1 MRARRGVILST
12 DGDDGGFWSLC
23 PLRREL
29 APVANTP
36 LITLELQ
43 AMIDAGIREIGI
55 VSDAGLA
62 RAARD
67 AAGETG
73 LDVDLVHIRPPA
85 EAGFAARLLAAE
97 PFIGSGPFVAA
108 LTASLTQHDLGR
120 SVEHLVGNRLGAL
133 VVVANS
139 GTRTPAA
146 ILLSGREGEG
156 VAGARRGGGDPF
168 AGANTFVFG
177 TEIFDAARA
186 AIEAQAGAPVDVRE
200 LLEVLAEK
208 PGHVQAVHP
217 TGWSK
222 RIDDVEDLLAIN
234 RLVLGALSQAELP
247 AVSAGNRMMGPMVV
261 DETATIETSVLNGPL
276 AIAADA
282 YITDS
287 YVGPYTAIGARARVD
302 GAEIEGSV
310 VLPDASI
317 SSVGARIEGSVIG
330 ESARITR
337 DFAPPRAVRL
347 WVGQDA
353 RVSLA

>member
-1 MRARRGVILST
+1 MSSWPT
-12 DGDDGGFWSLC
+12 S
-23 PLRREL
+23 E
-29 APVANTP
+29 
-36 LITLELQ
+36 
-43 AMIDAGIREIGI
+43 
-55 VSDAGLA
+55 
-62 RAARD
+62 
-67 AAGETG
+67 
-73 LDVDLVHIRPPA
+73 
-85 EAGFAARLLAAE
+85 
-97 PFIGSGPFVAA
+97 
-108 LTASLTQHDLGR
+108 
-120 SVEHLVGNRLGAL
+120 
-133 VVVANS
+133 
-139 GTRTPAA
+139 TRTPAA
-146 ILLSGREGEG
+146 ILLSGSEGEG
-156 VAGARRGGGDPF
+156 VAGARRGGDDPF
-168 AGANTFVFG
+168 AGANAFVFG

-200 LLEVLAEK
+200 VLEVLAEK

-234 RLVLGALSQAELP
+234 RLVLGALSRAELP
-247 AVSAGNRMMGPMVV
+247 GASAGNRMMGPMVV

-302 GAEIEGSV
+302 GAEIERSV

-330 ESARITR
+330 ESAQITR

>member
-1 MRARRGVILST
+1 MILST
-12 DGDDGGFWSLC
+12 DGDDGGFWSLR

-36 LITLELQ
+36 LIILELK
-43 AMIDAGIREIGI
+43 ALIDGGIREIGI
-55 VSDAGLA
+55 VGDAGLA
-62 RAARD
+62 RAAGD
-67 AAGETG
+67 AVRETG
-73 LDVDLVHIRPPA
+73 LDVDLVHIDPPT
-85 EAGFAARLLAAE
+85 EAGLAGRLLAAE
-97 PFIGSGPFVAA
+97 PFIGSGTFVAA

-120 SVEHLVGNRLGAL
+120 SVEHLVRNRLGAL

-139 GTRTPAA
+139 ETRTPAA
-146 ILLSGREGEG
+146 ILLSGSEG
-156 VAGARRGGGDPF
+156 VVEARRGGDDPF
-168 AGANTFVFG
+168 AGANAFVFG

-186 AIEAQAGAPVDVRE
+186 AIEAQGGAPVDVRE
-200 LLEVLAEK
+200 VLEVLAEK

-222 RIDDVEDLLAIN
+222 RVDNVEDLLAMN
-234 RLVLGALSQAELP
+234 RLVLDALSRSEP
-247 AVSAGNRMMGPMVV
+247 PGVSAGNRMMGPMVV

-287 YVGPYTAIGARARVD
+287 YVGPYTAIGPRARVD
-302 GAEIEGSV
+302 GAEIERSV
-310 VLPDASI
+310 VLSDASI
-317 SSVGARIEGSVIG
+317 SSVGFRIEGSVIG
-330 ESARITR
+330 ERARVTR
-337 DFAPPRAVRL
+337 EFAPPRAVRV

>member
-1 MRARRGVILST
+1 MILST

-85 EAGFAARLLAAE
+85 EAGLAGRLLAAE

-120 SVEHLVGNRLGAL
+120 SVEHLVRNRLGAL

-139 GTRTPAA
+139 ETRTPAA
-146 ILLSGREGEG
+146 ILLSGSEGEG
-156 VAGARRGGGDPF
+156 LAGARPVETTRSRAPMPSSSGRKSSTPPARRSRRKPEQRSTSGKSSKFWPRSQVTSRPYTPPGG
-168 AGANTFVFG
+168 
-177 TEIFDAARA
+177 R
-186 AIEAQAGAPVDVRE
+186 
-200 LLEVLAEK
+200 
-208 PGHVQAVHP
+208 
-217 TGWSK
+217 
-222 RIDDVEDLLAIN
+222 
-234 RLVLGALSQAELP
+234 
-247 AVSAGNRMMGPMVV
+247 SAS
-261 DETATIETSVLNGPL
+261 TTSRT
-276 AIAADA
+276 
-282 YITDS
+282 YSRSTDS
-287 YVGPYTAIGARARVD
+287 
-302 GAEIEGSV
+302 SW
-310 VLPDASI
+310 
-317 SSVGARIEGSVIG
+317 
-330 ESARITR
+330 
-337 DFAPPRAVRL
+337 AP
-347 WVGQDA
+347 
-353 RVSLA
+353 